1 MATVRKTPKKQ
12 EIEQREALLIET
24 AGQILL
30 SEGVDA
36 LSMERLAAELNTAKG
51 TIYNHYPNRE
61 ELLLAMSV
69 RAVNKRQTM
78 FDIASMSRGSA
89 RDRILAVAVACE
101 IYVLYYPLHFTVESI
116 VRHGSIWD
124 CCSEKRRQ
132 LLHQRE
138 GQCVALVSGIIR
150 SAIANGELALPP
162 NMRPDELTLSLW
174 ALVYGAHI
182 IDKTSPSLGELGIA
196 STWQI
201 VRLSTLHLLNGFN
214 WQPLWTAAEQEQRI
228 ASICESVFPN
238 ERALPTSIEQTH
250 ADQACAGK
258 VEV

>member
-89 RDRILAVAVACE
+89 RD
-101 IYVLYYPLHFTVESI
+101 
-116 VRHGSIWD
+116 
-124 CCSEKRRQ
+124 
-132 LLHQRE
+132 
-138 GQCVALVSGIIR
+138 
-150 SAIANGELALPP
+150 
-162 NMRPDELTLSLW
+162 LSLI
-174 ALVYGAHI
+174 HI
-182 IDKTSPSLGELGIA
+182 
-196 STWQI
+196 
-201 VRLSTLHLLNGFN
+201 
-214 WQPLWTAAEQEQRI
+214 
-228 ASICESVFPN
+228 
-238 ERALPTSIEQTH
+238 
-250 ADQACAGK
+250 
-258 VEV
+258 